1 MSPSAELLFAV
12 IGGSGVLVAVAATMT
27 KAFGWTVKNLI
38 RDELAPVVKELTTE
52 MAAMRTSWEQSQR
65 SQNRGNQELH
75 AITASIRDV
84 LTEHGERIAAVEEK
98 TKGLD
103 TRTET
108 LERSPI

>member
-1 MSPSAELLFAV
+1 MTPTSELFFAV
-12 IGGSGVLVAVAATMT
+12 IGGSGVLVAVGATMT

-38 RDELAPVVKELTTE
+38 RDELAPVVKELTTA
-52 MAAMRTSWEQSQR
+52 MAAMRATWEQSQHT
-65 SQNRGNQELH
+65 QNRGNKELH

-103 TRTET
+103 TRTDT
-108 LERSPI
+108 LERSPS